1 LGVSYDCFHFRV
13 TNGST
18 NSRFVLLEPNFESS
32 TQHRRYV
39 CDESHIS
46 ALCRVRHGV
55 CHSLGRELIGM
66 EASITFV
73 RCCATLRRQELENES
88 MALVSRIGV
97 SLDSEL
103 LDRFDKFIAE
113 KGYDNRSE
121 AFRDLIRDRLVG
133 SAVVTSKAC
142 VVGTVTLIYD
152 HHTRLLPEKLADL
165 QHEHHEVVIS
175 TLHAHLDHDTC
186 LEVVLLRGK
195 SRLVQQL
202 ADKLIS
208 TKGVRHGRLVMS
220 SPDTVSPSRHFH
232 P

>member
-1 LGVSYDCFHFRV
+1 
-13 TNGST
+13 
-18 NSRFVLLEPNFESS
+18 
-32 TQHRRYV
+32 
-39 CDESHIS
+39 
-46 ALCRVRHGV
+46 
-55 CHSLGRELIGM
+55 M
-66 EASITFV
+66 EASSPATADSRFALNFNLLKKQTHTCSRPEPHARVLGQFEETDPVPTRAGSITPIV
-73 RCCATLRRQELENES
+73 CCATLETPIPVQRGP
-88 MALVSRIGV
+88 MAHVSRIGV
-97 SLDSEL
+97 SLESDL

-133 SAVVTSKAC
+133 TAVVASKAL

-165 QHEHHEVVIS
+165 QHEHHHVVIS
-175 TLHAHLDHDTC
+175 TLHAHLDLHTC

-195 SRLVQQL
+195 SRDVQQL

-220 SPDTVSPSRHFH
+220 SPDTVSPRRHSH
-232 P
+232 H